1 VGIKYFGYMQWQC
14 HVHILVS
21 KHVVLFKVMSKF
33 GNTCGVRIE
42 LMHVGAWVSRGVILL
57 LDWIDMWLL

>member
-1 VGIKYFGYMQWQC
+1 MQWQC